1 MSSSNRIYDPLSSS
15 PSSQKYDHIKVCLVA
30 YSPTNLYDLLLSY
43 WPFLWETV
51 WNTLFILSMHMY
63 VVSNHRLTD
72 VPLSD
77 SHWPIEWDGIGIWGR
92 GGWMSLTL
100 LCLVPHI
107 CVGELGQQRFRQGP
121 VAYSAPSHHMNQ
133 CRLIVNRTHGNKHQW
148 NSNRIQN
155 FAFEAVVWS
164 VKWRRFCQGGEIN
177 FNTLAVIFY
186 SLCGLFHI
194 STMLIC
200 FVLSIFV
207 SVVQYVSC
215 ILMPT

>member
-51 WNTLFILSMHMY
+51 WNTLLILSMHMY

-92 GGWMSLTL
+92 GGWMHLIL
-100 LCLVPHI
+100 LRLVPHI
-107 CVGELGQQRFRQGP
+107 CVDELGQQRFRQGP

-148 NSNRIQN
+148 NSNRNTKLCI
-155 FAFEAVVWS
+155 WS
-164 VKWRRFCQGGEIN
+164 CRLVCEMAAILSRGRSI
-177 FNTLAVIFY
+177 
-186 SLCGLFHI
+186 
-194 STMLIC
+194 LI
-200 FVLSIFV
+200 L
-207 SVVQYVSC
+207 
-215 ILMPT
+215 